1 MTKTNQKLEEKQIMA
16 TKYSLTVQNNSK
28 NYGNICIFQTIPDQP
43 QNMLSLAWFSKAAH
57 PDTVVEFSWYT
68 QYNFVWSDQGE
79 LKPGITFKASQ
90 VLEADPSDIT
100 KNSIGFIK
108 EYDAYRFTETSK
120 STKEGNL
127 GIYTNQSVP
136 HGEASLGIGMSGNGT
151 FVVTATPNYN
161 FIFQP
166 HPRYWVAFGTYKVGE
181 VMDIESM
188 SNIVEVKYD
197 PDVFN
202 KCVTLKSDN
211 TWSIDK

>member
-1 MTKTNQKLEEKQIMA
+1 MA
-16 TKYSLTVQNNSK
+16 TKYSLTVQNNSR
-28 NYGNICIFQTIPDQP
+28 NYGNICVFQTMPDQP

-57 PDTVVEFSWYT
+57 PDTTVEFDWTT

-79 LKPGITFKASQ
+79 LKPGITFRASQ
-90 VLEADPSDIT
+90 VRDADPSDIT

-108 EYDAYRFTETSK
+108 EHDAYRFSEIEK
-120 STKEGNL
+120 ITKEGNL

-136 HGEASLGIGMSGNGT
+136 HGDASVGIGMSGNGT

-161 FIFQP
+161 FTFLP
-166 HPRYWVAFGTYKVGE
+166 HPRYWVSFGTYEVGE

-197 PDVFN
+197 PDVFD
-202 KCVTLKSDN
+202 KIITLNSDN
-211 TWSIDK
+211 TWSVNR